1 MNKETEIKI
10 KNKKNAEL
18 FTDSF
23 NNDNM
28 VLLVWADWCYYSKI
42 YIPEWNKFKKSL
54 TKKDLNKFKIFELK
68 DNYKNKLNDNPVFL
82 KVFESLRGFPTT
94 FVIDKNGKITI
105 LPGNDIDTL
114 KKLVKKFK

>member
-1 MNKETEIKI
+1 MNKKTEIKI
-10 KNKKNAEL
+10 KNKKNTEL

-28 VLLVWADWCYYSKI
+28 VLLVWADWCYYSKL

-68 DNYKNKLNDNPVFL
+68 DNYKNKVNENPVFS
-82 KVFESLRGFPTT
+82 KVFKNFKGFPTT
-94 FVIDKNGKITI
+94 FIINKSGKVNV
-105 LPGNDIDTL
+105 LPKNDIESL
-114 KKLVKKFK
+114 KKIIKKFI